1 MDNACSCIQSVAQSH
16 VDKLFMKLTEPDQEI
31 PRGGGGAKNISV
43 AGDLRANN
51 TENQT

>member
-1 MDNACSCIQSVAQSH
+1 MDKACSCIQSVAQNH

-31 PRGGGGAKNISV
+31 PRGGGAKNISV